1 MKKLILVAVLAII
14 SVGVN
19 AQEDVNWITFEEAIA
34 KNKEN
39 PKPILVDLYTD
50 WCGWCKKM
58 DKTTYKNAVIVKYIN
73 DNYYAVKMDGEGKED
88 ISFKGKTFKY
98 VQNGRSK
105 YHELAAAIMKNKMSY
120 PSTAFFNSEEQ
131 LIQTVPGYLPEKKF
145 ETILAYFTKDNYKTT
160 KWPEFEKNF
169 KNSI

>member
-14 SVGVN
+14 AIGVN
-19 AQEDVNWITFEEAIA
+19 AQEVNWLTFEEAIA

-58 DKTTYKNAVIVKYIN
+58 DKTTYKNEVIIKYIN

-88 ISFKGKTFKY
+88 INFKGKTFKF
-98 VQNGRSK
+98 VQEGRSK
-105 YHELAAAIMKNKMSY
+105 YHQLAAEIMRGKMSY
-120 PSTAFFNSEEQ
+120 PSTAFFNKEEQ
-131 LIQTVPGYLPEKKF
+131 LIQTVPGYLSEKRF
-145 ETILAYFTKDNYKTT
+145 ETILAFFNNDNYKNTS
-160 KWPEFEKNF
+160 WVDFEKNF
-169 KNSI
+169 KSVN

>member
-14 SVGVN
+14 SIGVN
-19 AQEDVNWITFEEAIA
+19 AQEEVNWLTFEEAIE

-58 DKTTYKNAVIVKYIN
+58 DKTTYKSDVIVKYIN

-88 ISFKGKTFKY
+88 IQFKGKTYKY
-98 VQNGRSK
+98 VQEGRSK
-105 YHELAAAIMKNKMSY
+105 YHQLAAAIMKGKMSY
-120 PSTAFFNSEEQ
+120 PSTAFFNPEEQ
-131 LIQTVPGYLPEKKF
+131 LIQTVPGYLKEDRFEK
-145 ETILAYFTKDNYKTT
+145 ILAFFNNNNYKNSS
-160 KWPEFEKNF
+160 WVDFEKNF
-169 KNSI
+169 KRVN

>member
-14 SVGVN
+14 SVGVH

-58 DKTTYKNAVIVKYIN
+58 DKTTYKNEVIVKYIN

-88 ISFKGKTFKY
+88 IQFKGKTFKF
-98 VQNGRSK
+98 VQKGRSK
-105 YHELAAAIMKNKMSY
+105 YHELAAAIMKGKMSY
-120 PSTAFFNSEEQ
+120 PTTAFFSSEMQ
-131 LIQTVPGYLPEKKF
+131 LIQPVPGYLPEKKF
-145 ETILAYFTKDNYKTT
+145 ETILAYFAKDNYKNT
-160 KWPEFEKNF
+160 KWPEFEKSF